1 LSETDAIGFTA
12 HGWVKITDPK
22 TGEILVEQEN
32 AIHLGNLS
40 AAIVMALCSDDK
52 GHIRY
57 MAFGNGGTRITSNGD
72 ILYRTPNV
80 SNIRKVT
87 DSLYNE
93 LFKKEIIFDGDNEV
107 NPIFSNSTYSD
118 LKALVTLSEIEAGLT
133 QQVYDRA
140 DTLNRSTIDGSLTSY
155 DEDAVFDELAL
166 YVGSPFISGLLSDN
180 NEALMIT
187 HLIFN
192 PIQKAA
198 NRGLQIEYTIR
209 IQLT

>member
-1 LSETDAIGFTA
+1 MSHESGFLKAEGRIRILDLETKEVLRENT
-12 HGWVKITDPK
+12 
-22 TGEILVEQEN
+22 N

-80 SNIRKVT
+80 SNIRKLT

-93 LFKKEIIFDGDNEV
+93 TFKKEIIFDGDNEV

-118 LKALVTLSEIEAGLT
+118 LKALVTLDEIEPSLN
-133 QQVYDRA
+133 QDPFDRA
-140 DTLNRSTIDGSLTSY
+140 EAMYKDIDGTLTWET
-155 DEDAVFDELAL
+155 EDGVFDELAL
-166 YVGSPFISGLLSDN
+166 YAGPAGIVGALSDN
-180 NEALMIT
+180 NEALMLT
-187 HLIFN
+187 HVMFN

>member
-1 LSETDAIGFTA
+1 METTGFSA
-12 HGWVKITDPK
+12 HGWVKITDTD
-22 TGEILVEQEN
+22 TGEVLVEQDN

-40 AAIVMALCSDDK
+40 AAIVMALCSDDN

-93 LFKKEIIFDGDNEV
+93 LFKKEIVFDGDNEV

-118 LKALVTLSEIEAGLT
+118 LKALVTLNEIESGLS
-133 QQVYDRA
+133 QQPFDRA
-140 DTLNRSTIDGSLTSY
+140 DSLNRNSIDGSLTSH
-155 DEDAVFDELAL
+155 DEDAVFDELSL
-166 YVGSPFISGLLSDN
+166 YVGPPFISGLLSDS